1 MWGFWSY
8 DHTVRNGIY
17 ERSKALQ
24 NVVWS
29 LEWLRIL
36 KGYEKQGL
44 SKKASMLGLER
55 WLNSV
60 EHPLHL
66 QRIEVWVLV
75 TRNEWSVTLVTGVP
89 TPSSVL
95 GGQFIKV
102 VHKTY
107 IQANHPSQKKIKA
120 NLNKR
125 RLESWEF
132 LQEDTQNKV
141 CERVNVICLG

>member
-55 WLNSV
+55 WLNSE

-107 IQANHPSQKKIKA
+107 IQANHPSQKKSKQILTREG
-120 NLNKR
+120 LN
-125 RLESWEF
+125 LESFFKKIHKTRSVKESM
-132 LQEDTQNKV
+132 
-141 CERVNVICLG
+141 